1 MLTAGVLLA
10 AVATV
15 ALVISW
21 SGRFGGRNRTGTTS
35 LHRGNHSHVTSRGRP
50 KVAYAT
56 REAAEAHARQLSAR
70 QKSPMN
76 VYQCESCAKWHVGHS
91 K

>member
-1 MLTAGVLLA
+1 MLTLAVLLV

-21 SGRFGGRNRTGTTS
+21 SGRVGGRNRTGGTS

-50 KVAYAT
+50 KVAYAN
-56 REAAEAHARQLSAR
+56 REAAEVQARQLSMR
-70 QKSPMN
+70 HGSSMN
-76 VYQCESCAKWHVGHS
+76 VYQCESCAKWHVGHA